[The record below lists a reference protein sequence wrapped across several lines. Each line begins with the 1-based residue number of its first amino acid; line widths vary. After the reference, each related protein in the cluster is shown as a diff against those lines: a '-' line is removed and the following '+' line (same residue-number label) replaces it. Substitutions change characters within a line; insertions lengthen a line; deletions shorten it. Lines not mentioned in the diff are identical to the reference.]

1 MFFVIANFLA
11 ASAARQGAQGRPRH
25 RRPFPFLPKGD
36 CVPLGTLPEK
46 RENAKRKQTDK
57 PKFETLTKALHRNPR
72 NRPPSD
78 KEIGTN
84 CKSPPA
90 LRQNNRQIPL
100 FFQFLTKI

>member
-1 MFFVIANFLA
+1 M
-11 ASAARQGAQGRPRH
+11 
-25 RRPFPFLPKGD
+25 
-36 CVPLGTLPEK
+36 VPLPQRGRSENEDELP
-46 RENAKRKQTDK
+46 DK